1 MGGIIKASLEMGSLE
16 GLVRASISM
25 GAITKEVT
33 SWETVV
39 TLGSLMLRKKIRYF
53 IFLDS

>member
-16 GLVRASISM
+16 GLVIASISM
-25 GAITKEVT
+25 GAITKKVT